1 MHEISATSVVE
12 WAVFQ
17 SRHYPLSVDI
27 DCPYCGRRANFTSKD
42 PQWDG
47 ARQTL
52 SATARCAACKDQ
64 IYLWTF
70 KPSNQNYASSCEML
84 LMYPTPQSQHLPV
97 EGFDLLPES
106 IQRAYRD
113 TVTVYNTGVYS
124 ATATLC
130 RRTLEGIVNEL
141 QKGKQNGD
149 LYKRLEE
156 LNESVDLAEP
166 LITLSHAVRKAG
178 NLGAHFD
185 LSKEPDKQT
194 VEAMLALIE
203 YLLEYVYTLPG
214 MIEKLN
220 QHVEALGQEQ
230 EDSGEGQQKS
240 A

>member
-1 MHEISATSVVE
+1 MHEINSTSVVE
-12 WAVFQ
+12 WSAFQ
-17 SRHYPLSVDI
+17 SLHYPLSVDI
-27 DCPYCGRRANFTSKD
+27 DCPYCGRRANCISSN
-42 PQWDG
+42 PQWDAG
-47 ARQTL
+47 RETL
-52 SATARCAACKDQ
+52 SATARCAACKNL

-70 KPSNQNYASSCEML
+70 RPSQQNDDAYCEKL
-84 LMYPTPQSQHLPV
+84 LMYPTPQRQHRLV
-97 EGFDLLPES
+97 EGFDLLPEP

-149 LYKRLEE
+149 LYKRLEK
-156 LNESVDLAEP
+156 LNESVNLAEP

-203 YLLEYVYTLPG
+203 YLLEYVYW
-214 MIEKLN
+214 
-220 QHVEALGQEQ
+220 VWV
-230 EDSGEGQQKS
+230 
-240 A
+240 